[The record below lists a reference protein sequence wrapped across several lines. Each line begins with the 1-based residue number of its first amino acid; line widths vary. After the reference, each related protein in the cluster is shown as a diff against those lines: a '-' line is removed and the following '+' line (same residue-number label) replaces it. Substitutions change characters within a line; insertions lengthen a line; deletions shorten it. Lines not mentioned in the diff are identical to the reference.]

1 MPHGAC
7 ADVVAAVDERRA
19 ARGPRNEQRGKG
31 VVHVPVCGQGT
42 LAEGAAVVGALYCPR
57 PTLAAPRAH
66 GRDEGEE
73 RRSVTGGKLSPELH
87 IQVIL
92 SKCMDIKQSEG
103 NSRPQNLLTEA
114 HCTVHNKNKS
124 IWRKTFLFCEIM
136 MEAEEHQQPR
146 KAAFYSEL
154 PKVELHAHLNGSI
167 SSNTMK
173 KLIAKK
179 PGLKIHDQMT
189 MINKGKKTLE
199 ECFQMF
205 QIIHQLTTSPED
217 ILMVT
222 KDVIKEFADDG
233 VKYLELRSTPRR
245 ENATGMTKKAYVE
258 SVLEGIKQ
266 SKQEN
271 IDIDVRYLIAID
283 RRGGPSVAKETVKL
297 AEEFFLST
305 DDTVLGLDLS
315 GDPTVGQA
323 KDFLEPLLEAKKA
336 GLKLALHL
344 SEIPNQKKETQ
355 VLLDLLPDRIGHGTF
370 LNSSEGGSLDLV
382 DFVRQHQI
390 PLVAVQIAGKRA
402 VNKTELCLTSNIKSQ
417 TVPSYDQH
425 HFGFW
430 YSIAHPSVICTDD
443 KGVFATHLSEEYQL
457 AAETFNLTQSQVW
470 DLSYESIDYIFASDR
485 TRSELRR
492 KWNHLKPKVLHF

>member
-1 MPHGAC
+1 
-7 ADVVAAVDERRA
+7 
-19 ARGPRNEQRGKG
+19 
-31 VVHVPVCGQGT
+31 
-42 LAEGAAVVGALYCPR
+42 
-57 PTLAAPRAH
+57 
-66 GRDEGEE
+66 
-73 RRSVTGGKLSPELH
+73 
-87 IQVIL
+87 
-92 SKCMDIKQSEG
+92 
-103 NSRPQNLLTEA
+103 
-114 HCTVHNKNKS
+114 
-124 IWRKTFLFCEIM
+124 M
-136 MEAEEHQQPR
+136 MEAEEHQQPW
-146 KAAFYSEL
+146 KTAFYSEL

-179 PGLKIHDQMT
+179 PDLKIHDQMT
-189 MINKGKKTLE
+189 MIDKGKKRTLE

-205 QIIHQLTTSPED
+205 HIIHQLTTSPED

-222 KDVIKEFADDG
+222 KDVIKEFANDG

-245 ENATGMTKKAYVE
+245 EDATGMTKKTYVE

-297 AEEFFLST
+297 AEEFCLST
-305 DDTVLGLDLS
+305 EDTVLGLDLS
-315 GDPTVGQA
+315 GDPT
-323 KDFLEPLLEAKKA
+323 
-336 GLKLALHL
+336 
-344 SEIPNQKKETQ
+344 IPNQKKETQ
-355 VLLDLLPDRIGHGTF
+355 LLLDLLPDRIGHGTF
-370 LNSSEGGSLDLV
+370 LNSSEGGSLELV

-390 PLVAVQIAGKRA
+390 PL
-402 VNKTELCLTSNIKSQ
+402 ELCLTSNIKSQ

-443 KGVFATHLSEEYQL
+443 KGVFATHLSQEYQL

-470 DLSYESIDYIFASDR
+470 DLSYESINYIFASDS

-492 KWNHLKPKVLHF
+492 KWNHLKPRVLHF

>member
-1 MPHGAC
+1 MDA
-7 ADVVAAVDERRA
+7 E
-19 ARGPRNEQRGKG
+19 EQ
-31 VVHVPVCGQGT
+31 
-42 LAEGAAVVGALYCPR
+42 L
-57 PTLAAPRAH
+57 
-66 GRDEGEE
+66 
-73 RRSVTGGKLSPELH
+73 
-87 IQVIL
+87 
-92 SKCMDIKQSEG
+92 
-103 NSRPQNLLTEA
+103 
-114 HCTVHNKNKS
+114 
-124 IWRKTFLFCEIM
+124 RKTD
-136 MEAEEHQQPR
+136 
-146 KAAFYSEL
+146 FYSEL

-173 KLIAKK
+173 KLVAQK
-179 PGLKIHDQMT
+179 PDLHIHDQMT
-189 MINKGKKTLE
+189 VINKGKKRTLE

-205 QIIHQLTTSPED
+205 QTIHQLTSSPED

-245 ENATGMTKKAYVE
+245 ENATGMTKKIYVE
-258 SVLEGIKQ
+258 SILEGIKQ

-271 IDIDVRYLIAID
+271 LDIDVRYLIAID
-283 RRGGPSVAKETVKL
+283 RRGGPLVAKETVKL

-305 DDTVLGLDLS
+305 EGTVLGLDLS

-344 SEIPNQKKETQ
+344 SEIPNQNKETQ
-355 VLLDLLPDRIGHGTF
+355 ILLDLLPDRIGHGTY
-370 LNSSEGGSLDLV
+370 LNSGEGGSLDLV
-382 DFVRQHQI
+382 DFVRQHRI
-390 PLVAVQIAGKRA
+390 PL
-402 VNKTELCLTSNIKSQ
+402 ELCLTSNVKSQ

-443 KGVFATHLSEEYQL
+443 KGVFATHLSQEYHL

-470 DLSYESIDYIFASDR
+470 DLSYESINYIFASDS
-485 TRSELRR
+485 TRSELRK
-492 KWNHLKPKVLHF
+492 KWNHLKPRVLHF

>member
-1 MPHGAC
+1 
-7 ADVVAAVDERRA
+7 
-19 ARGPRNEQRGKG
+19 
-31 VVHVPVCGQGT
+31 
-42 LAEGAAVVGALYCPR
+42 
-57 PTLAAPRAH
+57 
-66 GRDEGEE
+66 
-73 RRSVTGGKLSPELH
+73 
-87 IQVIL
+87 
-92 SKCMDIKQSEG
+92 
-103 NSRPQNLLTEA
+103 
-114 HCTVHNKNKS
+114 
-124 IWRKTFLFCEIM
+124 
-136 MEAEEHQQPR
+136 MEAEEEQQQW
-146 KAAFYSEL
+146 KTNFYSEL

-189 MINKGKKTLE
+189 MIDKGKKRTLE

-233 VKYLELRSTPRR
+233 VKYLELRSTPRK
-245 ENATGMTKKAYVE
+245 ENATGMTKKTYVE

-266 SKQEN
+266 SKHEN
-271 IDIDVRYLIAID
+271 LDIDVRYLISVD
-283 RRGGPSVAKETVKL
+283 RRGGPSVARETVKL

-305 DDTVLGLDLS
+305 EDTVLGLDLS
-315 GDPTVGQA
+315 GDPTAGQA
-323 KDFLEPLLEAKKA
+323 KDFLEPLLEAKKS

-344 SEIPNQKKETQ
+344 SEIPNQIKETQ

-370 LNSSEGGSLDLV
+370 LSSEGGSLDLV
-382 DFVRQHQI
+382 NFVRKHQI
-390 PLVAVQIAGKRA
+390 PL
-402 VNKTELCLTSNIKSQ
+402 ELCLTSNIKSQ

-443 KGVFATHLSEEYQL
+443 KGVFATHLSQEYQL
-457 AAETFNLTQSQVW
+457 AAETFNLTQAQVW
-470 DLSYESIDYIFASDR
+470 DLSYESINYISASDS

-492 KWNHLKPKVLHF
+492 KWNHLKPKMLHF

>member
-1 MPHGAC
+1 ME
-7 ADVVAAVDERRA
+7 VE
-19 ARGPRNEQRGKG
+19 EQ
-31 VVHVPVCGQGT
+31 
-42 LAEGAAVVGALYCPR
+42 
-57 PTLAAPRAH
+57 
-66 GRDEGEE
+66 
-73 RRSVTGGKLSPELH
+73 
-87 IQVIL
+87 
-92 SKCMDIKQSEG
+92 
-103 NSRPQNLLTEA
+103 
-114 HCTVHNKNKS
+114 
-124 IWRKTFLFCEIM
+124 
-136 MEAEEHQQPR
+136 QQPW
-146 KAAFYSEL
+146 KTDFYLEL

-179 PGLKIHDQMT
+179 PDLKIDDQMT
-189 MINKGKKTLE
+189 MIDKGKKRTLE

-205 QIIHQLTTSPED
+205 QTIHQLTSSPED

-245 ENATGMTKKAYVE
+245 ENATGMTKKTYVE

-266 SKQEN
+266 SKEEN
-271 IDIDVRYLIAID
+271 LDIDVRYLIAID

-305 DDTVLGLDLS
+305 EGIVLGLDLS
-315 GDPTVGQA
+315 GDPAVGQA

-355 VLLDLLPDRIGHGTF
+355 ILLGLLPDRIGHGTF
-370 LNSSEGGSLDLV
+370 LNSCEEESLDLV
-382 DFVRQHQI
+382 DFVRQRRI
-390 PLVAVQIAGKRA
+390 PL
-402 VNKTELCLTSNIKSQ
+402 ELCLTSNIKSQ

-443 KGVFATHLSEEYQL
+443 KGVFATLLSQEYQL

-470 DLSYESIDYIFASDR
+470 DLSYESINYIFASDS
-485 TRSELRR
+485 TKSELRK
-492 KWNHLKPKVLHF
+492 KWNHLKPKVLHFK

>member
-1 MPHGAC
+1 MLVKPLSC
-7 ADVVAAVDERRA
+7 R
-19 ARGPRNEQRGKG
+19 
-31 VVHVPVCGQGT
+31 T
-42 LAEGAAVVGALYCPR
+42 LCK
-57 PTLAAPRAH
+57 
-66 GRDEGEE
+66 
-73 RRSVTGGKLSPELH
+73 GKLSPELH

-92 SKCMDIKQSEG
+92 SKCVDVTQSEG
-103 NSRPQNLLTEA
+103 NSRPRNLLAKA
-114 HCTVHNKNKS
+114 HCTRRVFGE
-124 IWRKTFLFCEIM
+124 RPFCEIR
-136 MEAEEHQQPR
+136 MEAEHQQPR
-146 KAAFYSEL
+146 KTPFYSEL

-179 PGLKIHDQMT
+179 PGLKISNQMT
-189 MINKGKKTLE
+189 MIDKGKKRTLE

-205 QIIHQLTTSPED
+205 HIIHQLTTSPED

-233 VKYLELRSTPRR
+233 VKYLELRSTPRG
-245 ENATGMTKKAYVE
+245 ENATGMTKKTYVE

-283 RRGGPSVAKETVKL
+283 RRSGPSVAKETVKL
-297 AEEFFLST
+297 AEEFFLSA
-305 DDTVLGLDLS
+305 DNTVLGLDLS
-315 GDPTVGQA
+315 GDPT
-323 KDFLEPLLEAKKA
+323 
-336 GLKLALHL
+336 
-344 SEIPNQKKETQ
+344 IPNQKQETQ

-370 LNSSEGGSLDLV
+370 LNSSEGGSPDLV
-382 DFVRQHQI
+382 DFVRQYQI
-390 PLVAVQIAGKRA
+390 PL
-402 VNKTELCLTSNIKSQ
+402 ELCLTSNIKSQ

-443 KGVFATHLSEEYQL
+443 KGVFATHLSQEYQL
-457 AAETFNLTQSQVW
+457 AAETFNLNQSQVW
-470 DLSYESIDYIFASDR
+470 DLSYKSIDYIFASDS

>member
-1 MPHGAC
+1 
-7 ADVVAAVDERRA
+7 
-19 ARGPRNEQRGKG
+19 
-31 VVHVPVCGQGT
+31 
-42 LAEGAAVVGALYCPR
+42 
-57 PTLAAPRAH
+57 
-66 GRDEGEE
+66 
-73 RRSVTGGKLSPELH
+73 
-87 IQVIL
+87 
-92 SKCMDIKQSEG
+92 MDIKQSEG

-114 HCTVHNKNKS
+114 HCTVHNKNKT
-124 IWRKTFLFCEIM
+124 IWRKTLLFCEIT
-136 MEAEEHQQPR
+136 METEEHQQPW
-146 KAAFYSEL
+146 KTAFYSEL

-167 SSNTMK
+167 SSKTMK

-179 PGLKIHDQMT
+179 PDLKIHDQMT
-189 MINKGKKTLE
+189 VINKGKKRTLE

-205 QIIHQLTTSPED
+205 QIIHQLTNSPED

-245 ENATGMTKKAYVE
+245 ENATGMTKKTYVE

-305 DDTVLGLDLS
+305 DNTVLGLDLS
-315 GDPTVGQA
+315 GDPT
-323 KDFLEPLLEAKKA
+323 
-336 GLKLALHL
+336 
-344 SEIPNQKKETQ
+344 IPNQNKETQ
-355 VLLDLLPDRIGHGTF
+355 ILLDLLPDRIGHGTF
-370 LNSSEGGSLDLV
+370 LNSSEGGSLALV

-390 PLVAVQIAGKRA
+390 PL
-402 VNKTELCLTSNIKSQ
+402 ELCLTSNIKSQ

-443 KGVFATHLSEEYQL
+443 KGVFATHLSQEYQL

-470 DLSYESIDYIFASDR
+470 DLAYESIDYIFASDS